1 MKQPTAPPSGIPL
14 YPELPI
20 TDDGTAGVSTSAT
33 SGGNV
38 NVASQQQDQYF
49 RLQEISRLRKHL
61 EDEKDKRSQL
71 YKKYRRGINAVDAV
85 DTALISASM
94 GMGIGG
100 VGLLT
105 TVIAAPVVLG
115 LEIAALG
122 CGLLGVAGKFIGRR
136 LSVKA
141 KKHDEVRVL
150 AESKLNTI
158 ADHVSRALT
167 DGQISD
173 EEFRL
178 IIDEAQKY
186 TQMKAEIRAGAQKA
200 HAAVTLD
207 EETKNSLIQRGRDEA
222 RASFIKKLA
231 APWVVVYPASAWP
244 VASIRLRQWRAGG
257 GMTRL
262 RGAPRPASRR
272 GGGPSCDWRHWDY
285 VSSVSLGLLMFIA
298 ELSLVWGRPRYRFRR
313 SAANDNTKVS
323 MDSVTKYSVT
333 TYTCLAAAA
342 AAASVAACTDLEARR
357 KNYLY
362 NRGKCYTAKTQA
374 YQAFEKALTD
384 WAEDK
389 QKNPDF
395 DSPRPKI
402 VDFYFGGYVSEEIM
416 PKKITLRPVTAGF
429 GVAAVALLTAA
440 CVANEFDRR
449 DFAELADSFEQHWLR
464 TGFVDGFG
472 IRLSWGWDDPPA
484 HNRGIRCRSRGP
496 AYCCMCGG
504 GVRSPGFPRIIGAP
518 RPERGWAVLS
528 GAPGCF
534 SGIYFW
540 GYFGYIHGY
549 HWSGG
554 PPGGGAGP
562 SWLICT
568 STYWS

>member
-1 MKQPTAPPSGIPL
+1 MKQATAPPVNAPL
-14 YPELPI
+14 YPELP
-20 TDDGTAGVSTSAT
+20 AGPAETQS
-33 SGGNV
+33 V
-38 NVASQQQDQYF
+38 NNTPPDQYF
-49 RLQEISRLRKHL
+49 RLQEISRLRNHL

-71 YKKYRRGINAVDAV
+71 YKKYRRGIDAVDAA
-85 DTALISASM
+85 DTALISASV

-186 TQMKAEIRAGAQKA
+186 TQMKAEIRTGAQKA

-207 EETKNSLIQRGRDEA
+207 EETKNSLIQQGRDEA
-222 RASFIKKLA
+222 RASLMEKLTG
-231 APWVVVYPASAWP
+231 PWVVCSKGTPGRWHVTAHA
-244 VASIRLRQWRAGG
+244 ATQTE
-257 GMTRL
+257 GMTRP
-262 RGAPRPASRR
+262 RGAPRPA
-272 GGGPSCDWRHWDY
+272 
-285 VSSVSLGLLMFIA
+285 
-298 ELSLVWGRPRYRFRR
+298 
-313 SAANDNTKVS
+313 
-323 MDSVTKYSVT
+323 
-333 TYTCLAAAA
+333 
-342 AAASVAACTDLEARR
+342 
-357 KNYLY
+357 
-362 NRGKCYTAKTQA
+362 
-374 YQAFEKALTD
+374 
-384 WAEDK
+384 
-389 QKNPDF
+389 
-395 DSPRPKI
+395 
-402 VDFYFGGYVSEEIM
+402 
-416 PKKITLRPVTAGF
+416 
-429 GVAAVALLTAA
+429 
-440 CVANEFDRR
+440 
-449 DFAELADSFEQHWLR
+449 
-464 TGFVDGFG
+464 
-472 IRLSWGWDDPPA
+472 
-484 HNRGIRCRSRGP
+484 
-496 AYCCMCGG
+496 
-504 GVRSPGFPRIIGAP
+504 
-518 RPERGWAVLS
+518 RGWAVLS

-554 PPGGGAGP
+554 PPGGWGGP
-562 SWLICT
+562 FLVNQN
-568 STYWS
+568 WS

>member
-38 NVASQQQDQYF
+38 NVASQQPDQYF

-71 YKKYRRGINAVDAV
+71 YKNYRRGINAVNAV

-186 TQMKAEIRAGAQKA
+186 SQMKADIRTGAQKA

-222 RASFIKKLA
+222 RASFMKKLA
-231 APWVVVYPASAWP
+231 APWVVCSCCRHVVSATTPGCWHVTAPAAM
-244 VASIRLRQWRAGG
+244 QTE
-257 GMTRL
+257 GMTRP
-262 RGAPRPASRR
+262 RGAPRPA
-272 GGGPSCDWRHWDY
+272 
-285 VSSVSLGLLMFIA
+285 
-298 ELSLVWGRPRYRFRR
+298 
-313 SAANDNTKVS
+313 
-323 MDSVTKYSVT
+323 
-333 TYTCLAAAA
+333 
-342 AAASVAACTDLEARR
+342 
-357 KNYLY
+357 
-362 NRGKCYTAKTQA
+362 
-374 YQAFEKALTD
+374 
-384 WAEDK
+384 
-389 QKNPDF
+389 
-395 DSPRPKI
+395 
-402 VDFYFGGYVSEEIM
+402 
-416 PKKITLRPVTAGF
+416 
-429 GVAAVALLTAA
+429 
-440 CVANEFDRR
+440 
-449 DFAELADSFEQHWLR
+449 
-464 TGFVDGFG
+464 
-472 IRLSWGWDDPPA
+472 
-484 HNRGIRCRSRGP
+484 
-496 AYCCMCGG
+496 
-504 GVRSPGFPRIIGAP
+504 
-518 RPERGWAVLS
+518 RGWAVLS
-528 GAPGCF
+528 VAPGVF
-534 SGIYFW
+534 SSAILVW
-540 GYFGYIHGY
+540 GPVPFCPDLMRHGVSETAPAYIHICQLFMY
-549 HWSGG
+549 VL
-554 PPGGGAGP
+554 GAAMQLRELP
-562 SWLICT
+562 T
-568 STYWS
+568 

>member
-1 MKQPTAPPSGIPL
+1 
-14 YPELPI
+14 
-20 TDDGTAGVSTSAT
+20 
-33 SGGNV
+33 
-38 NVASQQQDQYF
+38 
-49 RLQEISRLRKHL
+49 
-61 EDEKDKRSQL
+61 
-71 YKKYRRGINAVDAV
+71 
-85 DTALISASM
+85 
-94 GMGIGG
+94 MGIGG

-186 TQMKAEIRAGAQKA
+186 TQMKAEICTGAQKA

-207 EETKNSLIQRGRDEA
+207 EETKNSLIQQGRDEA
-222 RASFIKKLA
+222 RASLMEKLTG
-231 APWVVVYPASAWP
+231 PWVVCSKGTPGRWHVTAHA
-244 VASIRLRQWRAGG
+244 ATQTE
-257 GMTRL
+257 GMTRP
-262 RGAPRPASRR
+262 RGAPRPA
-272 GGGPSCDWRHWDY
+272 
-285 VSSVSLGLLMFIA
+285 
-298 ELSLVWGRPRYRFRR
+298 
-313 SAANDNTKVS
+313 
-323 MDSVTKYSVT
+323 
-333 TYTCLAAAA
+333 
-342 AAASVAACTDLEARR
+342 
-357 KNYLY
+357 
-362 NRGKCYTAKTQA
+362 
-374 YQAFEKALTD
+374 
-384 WAEDK
+384 
-389 QKNPDF
+389 
-395 DSPRPKI
+395 
-402 VDFYFGGYVSEEIM
+402 
-416 PKKITLRPVTAGF
+416 
-429 GVAAVALLTAA
+429 
-440 CVANEFDRR
+440 
-449 DFAELADSFEQHWLR
+449 
-464 TGFVDGFG
+464 
-472 IRLSWGWDDPPA
+472 
-484 HNRGIRCRSRGP
+484 
-496 AYCCMCGG
+496 
-504 GVRSPGFPRIIGAP
+504 
-518 RPERGWAVLS
+518 RGWAVLS

-554 PPGGGAGP
+554 RQGGGAGP